1 MVYELDLNVSNFF
14 FLKKYQVIWQ
24 FSHSFQETSGAGEN
38 RHIYTDSTHNAEEW
52 TEKQVNLFF
61 KKTEIVIFQVLW
73 DSQFAHVILVGV
85 KPLRRD
91 RYNGR
96 WERTP
101 WELYHPE
108 LDTLD

>member
-1 MVYELDLNVSNFF
+1 MVHELDLNFSNFF
-14 FLKKYQVIWQ
+14 FLKYQVIWQ
-24 FSHSFQETSGAGEN
+24 FSDSFQTSGAGEN

-61 KKTEIVIFQVLW
+61 KKTKIVIFQ
-73 DSQFAHVILVGV
+73 SSVGLTV
-85 KPLRRD
+85 CTCDVGWCQTLEEGPLQ
-91 RYNGR
+91 
-96 WERTP
+96 WQVSETP